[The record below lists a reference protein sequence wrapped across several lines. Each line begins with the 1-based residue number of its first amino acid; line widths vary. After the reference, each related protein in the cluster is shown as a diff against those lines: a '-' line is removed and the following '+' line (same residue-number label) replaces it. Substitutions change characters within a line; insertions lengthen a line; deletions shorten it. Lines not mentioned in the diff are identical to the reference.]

1 MQASYC
7 AIIRSGNA
15 GQATAVLTSVG
26 RGGRGKSGLHRAG
39 CRLTAGRREARNR
52 ATETSV
58 FSYGETRYPPSGATP
73 NRQAMK
79 RLAESAGRWLEPVSN
94 GRPRGMVAHDRTRL
108 IGPLFHF
115 PFNSIT

>member
-1 MQASYC
+1 MQSSLSS
-7 AIIRSGNA
+7 IIRSGKA

-58 FSYGETRYPPSGATP
+58 FSYGETRYPPSGAP
-73 NRQAMK
+73 PIRLAMK
-79 RLAESAGRWLEPVSN
+79 RLAEFAGRWRELVSN
-94 GRPRGMVAHDRTRL
+94 DRHRGMVAHDRTRL

-115 PFNSIT
+115 SFN